1 MTQATSVFKAD
12 PFGTCSPRSFRPTNR
27 QERTKPPRNIITRN
41 GFEQVGGPKTIE
53 MENLTARLAYHGK
66 EAGPNGLAFF
76 GATAMTNIKPGD
88 LVVHN
93 ESGELLSVLN
103 VLELPGLDSAALE
116 PYLEIIFEGKYKVMK
131 PAKEFTLRSAARL
144 QTPPSGSG
152 NPMGILRD
160 AAVRGSI

>member
-1 MTQATSVFKAD
+1 MLATVVSAD
-12 PFGTCSPRSFRPTNR
+12 ESSRKDETTKKHNH
-27 QERTKPPRNIITRN
+27 QERIRAGWR
-41 GFEQVGGPKTIE
+41 PKTIE

-131 PAKEFTLRSAARL
+131 PAKEFTLRSAARVAD
-144 QTPPSGSG
+144 TP
-152 NPMGILRD
+152 
-160 AAVRGSI
+160 